1 MRAEVGDTIR
11 ILFKNNATRPY
22 SMHPHGVFYDKD
34 SEGAPYD
41 DGTSGTD
48 KEDDAVP
55 SGKTHIY
62 TWEVP
67 ERAGPGPNDPSSIV
81 WLYHSHTNELK
92 DVESGLV
99 GAMIITRHGMAD
111 ADGKPKD
118 VDREFVCLY
127 LSIRRERELV
137 SSTTTSQTFTSD
149 PKGVKKLEF
158 APVDNEGNFSG
169 VGSGFTVANAKFA
182 INGYIY
188 GTGPMMTMKKG
199 ERVRWYLV
207 ALGEQFSVHTPHWH
221 GNVVLHDGKRTR
233 CRSPYAGANGDRGH
247 GSRQSRHL
255 DVPLPHRRPHGCGN
269 GDAVQGRTVDQKPR
283 RHLASKIRET
293 WSRRSKKKEGKML
306 FRKCLV
312 AFGLTLLCLPISLSA
327 QAGWKVVKHR
337 TNSCQISVPE
347 NGGQSIVLV
356 RSDAKVRVFSAET
369 QGMVAEK
376 MLENTPKLVFYVM
389 KSHSGP
395 GSAAD
400 GHLSSFCAREPISRT
415 PQINVKPD
423 YREDR
428 IKRIVATFAADK

>member
-1 MRAEVGDTIR
+1 MACSAAGIVNPDKPGPESRVRDYYIAADEVDWDYAPGGVNKMMGMKFEGYSTVFTERGPHRIGTVYRKALYREYTDDTFTRLKPRPPEWEHSGILGPILRAEVGDTIR

-22 SMHPHGVFYDKD
+22 SMHPHGVFYRKD

-55 SGKTHIY
+55 PGKTHLY

-99 GAMIITRHGMAD
+99 GAMIITRRGMGG

-127 LSIRRERELV
+127 LLFDENV
-137 SSTTTSQTFTSD
+137 SWYLDNNIKTFTSD

-169 VGSGFTVANAKFA
+169 VGSGFIVANAKFS

-188 GTGPMMTMKKG
+188 GTGPMMTMKKD

-221 GNVVLHDGKRTR
+221 GNVVLHDGKRT
-233 CRSPYAGANGDRGH
+233 DV
-247 GSRQSRHL
+247 
-255 DVPLPHRRPHGCGN
+255 VPLMQ
-269 GDAVQGRTVDQKPR
+269 AQMETVD
-283 RHLASKIRET
+283 
-293 WSRRSKKKEGKML
+293 M
-306 FRKCLV
+306 
-312 AFGLTLLCLPISLSA
+312 
-327 QAGWKVVKHR
+327 
-337 TNSCQISVPE
+337 VPD
-347 NGGQSIVLV
+347 NPGIWMFHCHIDDHM
-356 RSDAKVRVFSAET
+356 DA
-369 QGMVAEK
+369 GMVTLYK
-376 MLENTPKLVFYVM
+376 V
-389 KSHSGP
+389 
-395 GSAAD
+395 
-400 GHLSSFCAREPISRT
+400 EP
-415 PQINVKPD
+415 
-423 YREDR
+423 
-428 IKRIVATFAADK
+428 